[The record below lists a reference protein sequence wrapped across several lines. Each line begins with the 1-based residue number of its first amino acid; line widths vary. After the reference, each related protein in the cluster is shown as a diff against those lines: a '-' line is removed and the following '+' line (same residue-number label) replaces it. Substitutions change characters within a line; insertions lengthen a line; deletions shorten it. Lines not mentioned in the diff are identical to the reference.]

1 MATNPLQVRAQL
13 MRPSTIKPSTRLLR
27 AAAAE
32 RADVACQRERLHA
45 RRETLVAQVDEIDAS
60 LAALDEHESLLG
72 RLASENTRPST
83 AAVNDTELVQ
93 PHALQ
98 RLAAMAPND
107 AAAKDDRTALRGPA
121 IREVAVSL
129 LAARGGGDALHYR
142 AWFDLLTDA
151 GYQVAGKDPLA
162 VFLTQ
167 LSRSPLIR
175 KSTQA
180 GVYEIDRDTPQR
192 LIRQLSSLQT
202 KLRETTSAPSTPNL
216 GEIRAQRE
224 DLVNAIRHVE
234 RALEEAERV
243 LGFDAAGGPAT
254 TAIRAAS

>member
-1 MATNPLQVRAQL
+1 

-32 RADVACQRERLHA
+32 RADIARQRERLHA

-60 LAALDEHESLLG
+60 LAMLNEHESLLG
-72 RLASENTRPST
+72 RLASEDTGPST
-83 AAVNDTELVQ
+83 GAEPVQ
-93 PHALQ
+93 AHALQ
-98 RLAAMAPND
+98 RLTAEAND
-107 AAAKDDRTALRGPA
+107 AVANGDRTALRGPA

-142 AWFDLLTDA
+142 AWFDLLTSA
-151 GYQVAGKDPLA
+151 GYQVAGQDSLA

-180 GVYEIDRDTPQR
+180 GVYEIDRDAPHR
-192 LIRQLSSLQT
+192 LTRQLSSLQT
-202 KLRETTSAPSTPNL
+202 KLRETTNAPSTPNL

-224 DLVNAIRHVE
+224 ELVNAIRHVE

-243 LGFDAAGGPAT
+243 LGFDAAGVPDA

>member
-1 MATNPLQVRAQL
+1 MAMHPLQVRAQP

-32 RADVACQRERLHA
+32 RADVVRQRERLHA
-45 RRETLVAQVDEIDAS
+45 RRETLIAQVDEIDTS
-60 LAALDEHESLLG
+60 LAALDERESLLG
-72 RLASENTRPST
+72 RLAPECPST
-83 AAVNDTELVQ
+83 SATNGAEPVQ

-98 RLAAMAPND
+98 PLVAEAPNN
-107 AAAKDDRTALRGPA
+107 AATNGDRTALRGPA

-129 LAARGGGDALHYR
+129 LAARGGADALHYR

-167 LSRSPLIR
+167 LSRSPMIR

-180 GVYEIDRDTPQR
+180 GVYEIDRDAPHR
-192 LIRQLSSLQT
+192 LTRQLSSLQT
-202 KLRETTSAPSTPNL
+202 KLRETTNAPSTPNL

-224 DLVNAIRHVE
+224 ELVNAIRHVE
-234 RALEEAERV
+234 RALEEADRV
-243 LGFDAAGGPAT
+243 LDFDAAGAPAT
-254 TAIRAAS
+254 TAIRAAG

>member
-1 MATNPLQVRAQL
+1 MAVHPLQVRAQP
-13 MRPSTIKPSTRLLR
+13 MHPFMIKPSTRLLR

-32 RADVACQRERLHA
+32 CADIARQRERLHA
-45 RRETLVAQVDEIDAS
+45 RRETLAAQLDEIDAS
-60 LAALDEHESLLG
+60 LAALDERESLLD
-72 RLASENTRPST
+72 RLAPERPST
-83 AAVNDTELVQ
+83 GAANGAEPGQ
-93 PHALQ
+93 PHPRK
-98 RLAAMAPND
+98 RLAAEARDDMATNG
-107 AAAKDDRTALRGPA
+107 DRTALRGPA

-129 LAARGGGDALHYR
+129 LAARGGADALHYR

-180 GVYEIDRDTPQR
+180 GVYEIDRDAPHR
-192 LIRQLSSLQT
+192 LTRKLSSLQT
-202 KLRETTSAPSTPNL
+202 KLRETTNAPSTPNL

-224 DLVNAIRHVE
+224 ELVNAIRHVE

-243 LGFDAAGGPAT
+243 LSFDAAGAPAT
-254 TAIRAAS
+254 AAVRAVG

>member
-1 MATNPLQVRAQL
+1 
-13 MRPSTIKPSTRLLR
+13 MRPSTIMPSTRLLR

-32 RADVACQRERLHA
+32 RADVARQRERLHA

-60 LAALDEHESLLG
+60 LAALDERESLLG
-72 RLASENTRPST
+72 RLAPECPST
-83 AAVNDTELVQ
+83 PATNGAEPVQ

-98 RLAAMAPND
+98 RRAAKAPNG
-107 AAAKDDRTALRGPA
+107 DRTALRGPA

-129 LAARGGGDALHYR
+129 LAARGGADALHYR

-180 GVYEIDRDTPQR
+180 GVYEIDRDAPHR
-192 LIRQLSSLQT
+192 LTRQLSSLQT
-202 KLRETTSAPSTPNL
+202 KLRETTNAPSTPNL

-224 DLVNAIRHVE
+224 ELVNAIRHVE

-243 LGFDAAGGPAT
+243 LGFDAAGAPAT
-254 TAIRAAS
+254 ATIRAVG

>member
-1 MATNPLQVRAQL
+1 MLRWRRWTSVRACLAAWRPSARSTPATNG
-13 MRPSTIKPSTRLLR
+13 
-27 AAAAE
+27 AE
-32 RADVACQRERLHA
+32 
-45 RRETLVAQVDEIDAS
+45 
-60 LAALDEHESLLG
+60 
-72 RLASENTRPST
+72 P
-83 AAVNDTELVQ
+83 VQ

-98 RLAAMAPND
+98 RRAAKAPND
-107 AAAKDDRTALRGPA
+107 VAPNGDRTALRGPA

-129 LAARGGGDALHYR
+129 LAARGGADALHYR

-180 GVYEIDRDTPQR
+180 GVYEIDRDAPHR
-192 LIRQLSSLQT
+192 LTRQLSSLQT
-202 KLRETTSAPSTPNL
+202 KLRETTNAPSTPNL

-224 DLVNAIRHVE
+224 ELVNAIRHVE

-243 LGFDAAGGPAT
+243 LGFDAAGAPAT
-254 TAIRAAS
+254 APVRAVG